1 MMLHQNNTQAVSGA
15 GVHAQIIPANTSS
28 WKAAPLGVGFRAAG
42 VLGGVVGRW
51 RNRRDKLIKVHDV
64 GEEGVLRSGA
74 FGID

>member
-1 MMLHQNNTQAVSGA
+1 MMLHQNTTQAVSGTV
-15 GVHAQIIPANTSS
+15 VHTQIIPANTPSC
-28 WKAAPLGVGFRAAG
+28 KVAPLSVGFRAAG

-64 GEEGVLRSGA
+64 AEEGVLRSGA